1 MAVILIV
8 ILDNNAAPKQRHNPY
23 QPNLRR
29 HIVGYLKVKSLNDLP
44 LRGGGKSTQTHPP
57 PLYWG
62 ISLVARPRV
71 MSILVGRHTL
81 KEIPSE
87 TVQDKMICNCAV
99 ARQLQLGQAK
109 YVETKYVETDNFFFI
124 GQITTK
130 QCVWLNVEG
139 NSEEPQIRSG
149 FNFKCKSWLSV
160 ARLLLTVLL
169 FVFLSFFCYF
179 YGLRTDDKL
188 AFFYTSS
195 RKLTKKNLVLVS

>member
-1 MAVILIV
+1 MLPQPVVSTPTCKVRGLSKSKIF
-8 ILDNNAAPKQRHNPY
+8 KRHTP
-23 QPNLRR
+23 Q
-29 HIVGYLKVKSLNDLP
+29 G
-44 LRGGGKSTQTHPP
+44 GGGKSTQTHPP

-87 TVQDKMICNCAV
+87 TVQDKMICNCTV
-99 ARQLQLGQAK
+99 ARQLRLGQAK
-109 YVETKYVETDNFFFI
+109 YVEETDNFFFI

-130 QCVWLNVEG
+130 QRVCLNVEG
-139 NSEEPQIRSG
+139 SSEEPQVRSG

-160 ARLLLTVLL
+160 ARLLFTVLFFL
-169 FVFLSFFCYF
+169 FFFPFSVIF

-195 RKLTKKNLVLVS
+195 RKLTTKNLVLVS

>member
-1 MAVILIV
+1 
-8 ILDNNAAPKQRHNPY
+8 
-23 QPNLRR
+23 
-29 HIVGYLKVKSLNDLP
+29 
-44 LRGGGKSTQTHPP
+44 
-57 PLYWG
+57 
-62 ISLVARPRV
+62 

-109 YVETKYVETDNFFFI
+109 YVETDNFFFI

-130 QCVWLNVEG
+130 QYVCLNVEG
-139 NSEEPQIRSG
+139 SSEEPQVRSG

-169 FVFLSFFCYF
+169 FLFFF
-179 YGLRTDDKL
+179 PFSVIFMD
-188 AFFYTSS
+188 
-195 RKLTKKNLVLVS
+195 

>member
-8 ILDNNAAPKQRHNPY
+8 ILDNDAAPKQRHNPY
-23 QPNLRR
+23 QPNLIK
-29 HIVGYLKVKSLNDLP
+29 HIVGYLKVKSLDVIP
-44 LRGGGKSTQTHPP
+44 LKGEGKSTQTHPP

-130 QCVWLNVEG
+130 QCVCLNVEG
-139 NSEEPQIRSG
+139 SSEEPQVRSG

-169 FVFLSFFCYF
+169 FLFFF
-179 YGLRTDDKL
+179 PFSVIFMD
-188 AFFYTSS
+188 
-195 RKLTKKNLVLVS
+195 